1 VSVAEPLPAGRGPAL
16 PTLLGLACGAI
27 LVPLNSTMLAVALPS
42 IRQEFGVSPSTV
54 ATLVTLYLGAVVVAL
69 PVSGTLG
76 DRYGHRR
83 IFLLGVG
90 GFALSS
96 LLAAAT
102 SAFVLLAAAR
112 VAQAACGALVSVSA
126 VALVRI
132 ASSPDRRGS
141 AFGLFDMLVS
151 TSAAVGPF
159 VGGVLVT
166 ALGWRWLFL
175 LALPVA
181 AIAAASVGLLLRV
194 ETEPISRAPDV
205 GTSRRPPVDV
215 AGLVL
220 LALSLVALLAALH
233 ATESVLGRVALLTLP
248 ILLVAFAWRELHT
261 PLPAVD
267 LRLFRRRGYSSAV
280 SGVLGI
286 TVVLH
291 ASFILVPLEVQELL
305 HGSATSSGI
314 VLLGISGLAALAAPF
329 GGRASDLLGRRAPAV
344 AGALVVT
351 AGLLLL
357 WRTTPDATIPALAV
371 MLGLVGL
378 GMGLSGSPRLAAAL
392 ETVDPETLGM
402 AAATYST
409 GRYLGGVL
417 GATLAGA
424 VLANGVTAAGTG
436 LGYGILSGIGLAVAI
451 ISLGLPG
458 RAAIRQSS
466 GESTLAEIR

>member
-1 VSVAEPLPAGRGPAL
+1 VSSAEPLPVGRGPAL

-102 SAFVLLAAAR
+102 SAFALLAAAR
-112 VAQAACGALVSVSA
+112 VAQAAGGALVSVSA

-132 ASSPDRRGS
+132 ASPPARRGS
-141 AFGLFDMLVS
+141 AFGFFDMLVS

-159 VGGVLVT
+159 AGGVLVT
-166 ALGWRWLFL
+166 AFGWRSLFL

-181 AIAAASVGLLLRV
+181 AVAAASVGLLL
-194 ETEPISRAPDV
+194 PSGAKPAPPAPDS
-205 GTSRRPPVDV
+205 GTAPRAPVDV

-220 LALSLVALLAALH
+220 LGLSLVALLAALH
-233 ATESVLGRVALLTLP
+233 ATESVPGLAALLALP
-248 ILLVAFAWRELHT
+248 FLLGAFTWRELHT
-261 PLPAVD
+261 PAPAVD
-267 LRLFRRRGYSSAV
+267 LRLFRRRGYSAAV
-280 SGVLGI
+280 AGVLGT

-305 HGSATSSGI
+305 HGSATTSGI

-329 GGRASDLLGRRAPAV
+329 GGRASDRVGRRAPV
-344 AGALVVT
+344 VGGALLVT
-351 AGLLLL
+351 AALLLL
-357 WRTTPDATIPALAV
+357 WRSAPDATIPVLAV

-392 ETVDPETLGM
+392 EAVKPQTVGM

-458 RAAIRQSS
+458 RAAVREAS
-466 GESTLAEIR
+466 GESTLAEFR